1 MIPSESGGDRSPHD
15 EQATSTFRR
24 VVLLGFMA
32 SGKTAVGRELAESL
46 GWKFVDLD
54 EVIERRASRSIHE
67 IFATEG
73 EARFREME
81 ADVTPEFTNQ
91 TELVIA
97 PGGGWVTNSGLFDS
111 LPPDTLTVWLQ
122 VSPAEVVKR
131 VGAEPGQ
138 AVRPLLSGGDPHK
151 RIESLLSERTP
162 LYSRASLAVDTVGR
176 SVHEIVEELKR
187 TVRSPR
193 LSGNQGNS

>member
-1 MIPSESGGDRSPHD
+1 MTSSESRGGRSPHD
-15 EQATSTFRR
+15 EQVTSTFKR

-32 SGKTAVGRELAESL
+32 SGKSAVGRALADSL
-46 GWKFVDLD
+46 GWRFVDLD
-54 EVIERRASRSIHE
+54 EVIERRTSRSIHE
-67 IFATEG
+67 LFATEG

-81 ADVTPEFTNQ
+81 ADVTPEFTRQ

-97 PGGGWVTNSGLFDS
+97 PGGGWVTNPGLFDS

-122 VSPAEVVKR
+122 VSSAEVLKR
-131 VGAEPGQ
+131 VAAEPGQ
-138 AVRPLLSGGDPHK
+138 AVRPLLAGGDPQE
-151 RIESLLSERTP
+151 RIESLLAERTP
-162 LYSRASLAVDTVGR
+162 LYSRASVAVDTVGR
-176 SVHEIVEELKR
+176 SVHEIVEDLQR